1 MSKVVVT
8 NSGGMDSAVLLYMA
22 ADQFDT
28 VYPVTFNYNQRHNRE
43 MGSALKQIINLE
55 KKLNKTIFEKTIDV
69 LYIKDI
75 APVSSLTNDNINTP
89 NVNDVMG
96 EAQPKSYVP
105 FRNMMFLSILCSYAE
120 SIGATEVWYGAAQ
133 ADSLA
138 GYWDGS
144 IEFVES
150 INSLIS
156 LNRNNNIS
164 IKAPLID
171 MSKKD
176 IILKGIEL
184 GVKFEDTYT
193 CYSGETPS
201 DAESASSSLRLK
213 GFIEAG
219 YVDPVPYKQQAKL
232 NDIYRVNKC
241 KLIPNSAYPFLERP
255 GYPYITSLPLNTGA

>member
-1 MSKVVVT
+1 MSKVIVT

-22 ADQFDT
+22 AEKFDK
-28 VYPVTFNYNQRHNRE
+28 VYPVTFDYRQKHRRE
-43 MGSALKQIINLE
+43 MGSALKQVINLE
-55 KKLNKTIFEKTIDV
+55 TKLNKNILEKTINVAFIRDV
-69 LYIKDI
+69 
-75 APVSSLTNDNINTP
+75 APVSSLTNDSIHTP

-96 EAQPKSYVP
+96 EAQPRSYVP
-105 FRNMMFLSILCSYAE
+105 FRNLMFLSILCSYAE
-120 SIGATEVWYGAAQ
+120 SIGAEEVWYGAAQ

-144 IEFVES
+144 EEFLES
-150 INSLIS
+150 INELIS
-156 LNRNNNIS
+156 LNRSNNVRVV
-164 IKAPLID
+164 APLIE

-193 CYSGETPS
+193 CYSGEVPC

-219 YVDPVPYKQQAKL
+219 FIDPLLYKQQDKL
-232 NDIYRVNKC
+232 NKVYKDKKC
-241 KLIPNSAYPFLERP
+241 KMIEGTDYTNHMRK
-255 GYPYITSLPLNTGA
+255 GYPEYL